1 MLRADVASASVQV
14 AACLATCLSLNL
26 YIYSHMHTDIGYTRT
41 FRKLQIYSKWHQD
54 YSKSFKYIR
63 LLKYETHC
71 TKYFLSCCHRALNF
85 SPLWRCGPTRA
96 RASSFTRFLDHTQRR
111 TTVCRTP
118 LDEWSAR
125 RRDLCLTRHNTH
137 NRQTFIPA
145 VWFEPTISAGEQRQT
160 LGLRPRGHRDQQS
173 NVIQNFIYIYI
184 FIYLLYIYIFI
195 I

>member
-137 NRQTFIPA
+137 NRQTDRHASSGMLTHSLSRRAA
-145 VWFEPTISAGEQRQT
+145 VDLR
-160 LGLRPRGHRDQQS
+160 LRPCGHWDRQWHK
-173 NVIQNFIYIYI
+173 N
-184 FIYLLYIYIFI
+184 
-195 I
+195 